1 MLNAVLPYCRKI
13 GLNKILI
20 TCIDGNIG
28 SEKTILNNGGI
39 YESTVYE
46 ADKNRRLKRFWIN
59 L

>member
-1 MLNAVLPYCRKI
+1 MLNAVLPYCREI
-13 GLNKILI
+13 GLDKILI
-20 TCIDGNIG
+20 TCIDSNIG

-46 ADKNRRLKRFWIN
+46 PGKNRSLKRFWIT